1 MLFIILIIS
10 IISTTLHTNSSWGH
24 GLTYERQK
32 TEHLMA
38 GGNQQWYSFKN
49 ALIEHI
55 GCSSIRSGGQEHF
68 KAKQHAMKER
78 KIQARNMDVNT
89 NLFSAGIQVCK
100 MKAAGMAYETMVS
113 FLSSCGADVG
123 NIGHGR

>member
-10 IISTTLHTNSSWGH
+10 IISTSLHTNSSWGH
-24 GLTYERQK
+24 GLTCERQK

-38 GGNQQWYSFKN
+38 GGNQQSYSFKN

-78 KIQARNMDVNT
+78 YRQEIWMST
-89 NLFSAGIQVCK
+89 PIWSALEYKCAK
-100 MKAAGMAYETMVS
+100 
-113 FLSSCGADVG
+113 
-123 NIGHGR
+123 